1 LGAAAEVLAEQGLR
15 AMTIEEVATRA
26 GVGKATIYR
35 GWSSKGTLAL
45 EAFLDEFLSTQPP
58 IDTGSIEGDVRSA
71 LQAWVETVNGTT
83 TGRSLVG
90 LIAEVQL
97 DPELGVAWHHDF
109 VDVVRGQHRRMVD
122 RAIARGEL
130 PRGSDVDI
138 MMDLIY
144 GPAYHRLM
152 QGHLALN
159 QEFVE
164 LVTAMVVAGAK
175 AGAAVPRVG
184 TLG

>member
-1 LGAAAEVLAEQGLR
+1 
-15 AMTIEEVATRA
+15 
-26 GVGKATIYR
+26 
-35 GWSSKGTLAL
+35 
-45 EAFLDEFLSTQPP
+45 
-58 IDTGSIEGDVRSA
+58 
-71 LQAWVETVNGTT
+71 
-83 TGRSLVG
+83 
-90 LIAEVQL
+90 
-97 DPELGVAWHHDF
+97 
-109 VDVVRGQHRRMVD
+109 MVD